1 MSTARTTAV
10 HETDQDSVAHRVL
23 QTLRQEI
30 VSAQLKPGQVIREA
44 ETAARLGVSKTP
56 VREAL
61 HALLWEDF
69 VMVFPRR
76 GYVVRQVGMDDLREV
91 MDLRLSIE
99 PRITAIAARVR
110 SDDLIP
116 QLEGLLD
123 RQLDESLP
131 LPERLTAASDF
142 HRAIAAT
149 AGNKRAERLLR
160 TYFDETTRTHY
171 LFPRATDH
179 VVSDAELESHRRI
192 LDAITARDETDAQS
206 AMEEHLEESN
216 EALLRSF

>member
-1 MSTARTTAV
+1 MGPALTTAV
-10 HETDQDSVAHRVL
+10 QETDQDSVAHRVL

-30 VSAQLKPGQVIREA
+30 VSARLEPGQVIRET

-76 GYVVRQVGMDDLREV
+76 GYVVRQIGINDIREV

-99 PRITAIAARVR
+99 PRITAVAARVR
-110 SDDLIP
+110 SDELIQ
-116 QLEGLLD
+116 QLEGLLE
-123 RQLDESLP
+123 RQLDESRS

-142 HRAIAAT
+142 HRAIASM

-179 VVSDAELESHRRI
+179 VVSDAELQSHRRI
-192 LDAITARDETDAQS
+192 LDALTARDEAEARS

-216 EALLRSF
+216 QALLRSF